1 MITFVLAILAIFFFS
16 VMMAAISMYSKYQK
30 DNEELK
36 KKISE
41 YEESIDLSNRIAIN
55 STGFY
60 KHVYYDEHL
69 KIPAMLFI
77 HFRVSNKD
85 VLGGNFKFDFDF
97 ERFNREHLRKNTK
110 VEFDSQSM
118 QFLRLKEHQW
128 HKINS
133 EEIIWSEFKEE
144 ELTVDDF
151 KFQEPAKSLEAKRIE
166 LELTD
171 YEKNDINCFLKFST
185 IPEETKDSI
194 KKILKI

>member
-36 KKISE
+36 KKIS
-41 YEESIDLSNRIAIN
+41 IN

>member
-16 VMMAAISMYSKYQK
+16 VMMSAISMYSKYQK
-30 DNEELK
+30 QNEELK

-41 YEESIDLSNRIAIN
+41 YEESVNLSNSITIN

-133 EEIIWSEFKEE
+133 DDIIWSEFKAEE
-144 ELTVDDF
+144 FTFDDF

-185 IPEETKDSI
+185 ISEKTKDSI